1 MSNKK
6 KTAKAPA
13 QATLPTSPAKRRT
26 TADETITPEIAKEIL
41 SNNKRNRA
49 LSVKAR
55 DALAAAMLGGRW
67 RDTADTIKIG
77 EDGTLLDGQH
87 RLEALVKAGVTLVM
101 SVARNVTMDARDAID
116 NGGAGSRIVR
126 DVLAIAD
133 GTKVNRH
140 TEAALTVA
148 FGQTENGTTLVGG
161 RNSVQRMRDAI
172 AQHLPSITAV
182 MEALGGKHDKLSC
195 SAVVGTLAICHR
207 IAPNDTLLFARS
219 LRTGAGLQKG
229 DPALTLRDH
238 VMTAKLGGATEREDI
253 ALRTFAAF
261 DAYEC
266 ALKRTFLRVA
276 PATRESYI
284 EKWRKAAT
292 REGDGR

>member
-6 KTAKAPA
+6 KVTKNPMQPA
-13 QATLPTSPAKRRT
+13 LPTTPAKRRT
-26 TADETITPEIAKEIL
+26 TADETITPEIAKEML
-41 SNNKRNRA
+41 TRNVHNRA

-55 DALAAAMLGGRW
+55 DTLAAAMLNGTW

-87 RLEALVKAGVTLVM
+87 RLSALIKAGVTLVM
-101 SVARNVTMDARDAID
+101 SVARNVPMEARDAID
-116 NGGAGSRIVR
+116 NGGAGDRIVR

-133 GTKVNRH
+133 GTKINRH

-161 RNSVQRMRDAI
+161 RNSVPRMRDAI
-172 AQHLPSITAV
+172 AQHLPSIAAI

-207 IAPNDTLLFARS
+207 VAPNDALLFARA

-238 VMTAKLGGATEREDI
+238 VMVTKLGGATEREEL

-261 DAYEC
+261 DAYQR
-266 ALKRTFLRVA
+266 ALKRTFLRAA

-284 EKWRKAAT
+284 EMWRKAVA
-292 REGDGR
+292 RGEAGR